1 VLAGNRSIMD
11 ESLWPS
17 REIPVEMPCLL
28 WARPVNWNGGGGGNG
43 AYYNSNL
50 VNQMFTNMDSL
61 IWRLR
66 KYSEATT
73 ENFLL
78 FRRQEEQFLPGSFQ
92 QMVWNRLAT

>member
-1 VLAGNRSIMD
+1 MAKPRDSSGNALSSLGSPSI
-11 ESLWPS
+11 
-17 REIPVEMPCLL
+17 
-28 WARPVNWNGGGGGNG
+28 NWNGGSGGNG

-61 IWRLR
+61 IWRLG
-66 KYSEATT
+66 KCSEATT